1 MSSSIQNTNYQ
12 LTLSQQEKD
21 NIDKIRNNDLPFG
34 KTALLN
40 NAFRF
45 NWKMIR
51 YDNSWEK
58 FFPECLCKEMVE
70 EILSWCSV
78 YDLRFLYPRLYIGL
92 RLKLYRLPDRDQ
104 LTLKRVANN
113 LTYGDRPTWT
123 QTPLIKSIFNTANDL
138 YNRSSM
144 SSKDL
149 VKYMYN
155 TTYDNDRTTKTFLDK
170 LQTLKFSMEE
180 GEYTTYDKVLEL
192 IKRECEEYY
201 WYETRTPYLEPLLS
215 ELPDLYKKEECKF
228 AKDMENADWLVKS
241 RHGGQFSHYSSGIH
255 TEAVY
260 SGKDPKCY
268 RRYGSL
274 HRILTRRD
282 WNTRDERKSHL
293 KKIEDFIDINRI
305 RYYCRGVLKGTG
317 FSAFPKSWTTKKFK
331 TYLWKYQG
339 L

>member
-1 MSSSIQNTNYQ
+1 MTTPYNTNNYE
-12 LTLSQQEKD
+12 LTFSQQEKD
-21 NIDKIRNNDLPFG
+21 SINKISNQDLPFG
-34 KTALLN
+34 KTALLKN
-40 NAFRF
+40 SFQF

-51 YDNSWEK
+51 YDNSWD
-58 FFPECLCKEMVE
+58 FIFPECLCKEMVE

-78 YDLRFLYPRLYIGL
+78 YDLRFLFPRLYIGL
-92 RLKLYRLPDRDQ
+92 RLKLFRIHTIEIGRLSTA
-104 LTLKRVANN
+104 LNEGTSLSYK
-113 LTYGDRPTWT
+113 

-155 TTYDNDRTTKTFLDK
+155 TTYDNGGTTKTFLDK
-170 LQTLKFSMEE
+170 LHTLKSVMNE

-192 IKRECEEYY
+192 LKEDCEWYY
-201 WYETRTPYLEPLLS
+201 WYETRTPYLEPLLN
-215 ELPDLYKKEECKF
+215 ELPDFYKKEEREF
-228 AKDMENADWLVKS
+228 ARDMENAPYLIKS
-241 RHGGQFSHYSSGIH
+241 RHGKFSQYASRIH
-255 TEAVY
+255 TEEVY
-260 SGKDPKCY
+260 SGKDPHSY

-274 HRILTRRD
+274 HRILTRPD
-282 WNTRDERKSHL
+282 WNSRDERKSHL

-317 FSAFPKSWTTKKFK
+317 FSAFPKSWTTQKFK